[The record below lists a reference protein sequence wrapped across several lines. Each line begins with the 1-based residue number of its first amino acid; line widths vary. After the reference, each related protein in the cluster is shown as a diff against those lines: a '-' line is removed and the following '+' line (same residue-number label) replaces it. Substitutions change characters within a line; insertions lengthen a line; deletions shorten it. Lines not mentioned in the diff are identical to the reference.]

1 MNQILPQFSSVGPAS
16 SADLEASCKAA
27 IAAGTVLDA
36 TPIMK
41 LFHSFIPGA
50 YARSL
55 WRPKGTLIVG
65 KMHRFPCF
73 TFLLSGRLAV
83 WENGTVIEL
92 TAGAFFVSPAGSKKI
107 TFAREDSELVTVHG
121 TWEQDLA
128 RLEAELI
135 VPEITEVL
143 PESVKTQLIGNEA

>member
-1 MNQILPQFSSVGPAS
+1 MNQILSQFTPIGPA
-16 SADLEASCKAA
+16 DIEAACKSA

-36 TPIMK
+36 VPLME
-41 LFHSFIPGA
+41 LGHSFIPGA

-55 WRPKGTLIVG
+55 WRPAGTLIVG
-65 KMHRFPCF
+65 KMHRFACF

-83 WENGTVIEL
+83 WENGVVTEL

-107 TFAREDSELVTVHG
+107 TYAREDSMLVTVHG

-135 VPEITEVL
+135 VPELVDPL
-143 PESVKTQLIGNEA
+143 PEHIKTQLIGDVG